1 MAVTAPGGAGTSS
14 FYTEEELACLGLE
27 SFGHDVRISRKASLY
42 HPERISVGSH
52 VRIDDF
58 CVLSACATG
67 YIKVGCFVHIAAQCT
82 IEAPAGV
89 EMHDFAGLAARC
101 TIYGGTD
108 DYSGEHLT
116 NPCVPWEYRSCV
128 WKPVILQ
135 KHALAGTA
143 AVILPGVTMGECSV
157 AGAMA
162 LVIRPIP
169 PGQIHA
175 GIPARY
181 IKDRSTKLLE
191 LERDFRSGLNCSC
204 REA

>member
-1 MAVTAPGGAGTSS
+1 VTAS
-14 FYTEEELACLGLE
+14 FHTDEELRGIGFKSL
-27 SFGHDVRISRKASLY
+27 GHDVKISRRASIY
-42 HPERISVGSH
+42 HPESIEIGSH

-58 CVLSACATG
+58 CVLSACSDG
-67 YIKVGCFVHIAAQCT
+67 FIRIGSFVHIAALCM

-89 EMHDFAGLAARC
+89 VMEDFSGLAGRC

-128 WKPVILQ
+128 WAPVTLSR
-135 KHALAGTA
+135 HALAGA
-143 AVILPGVTMGECSV
+143 GAVILPGVTMGECSV

-162 LVIRPIP
+162 LVTRSIP
-169 PGQIHA
+169 AGQVHA

-181 IKDRSTKLLE
+181 IKDRSMKLLE
-191 LERDFRSGLNCSC
+191 LEAEFRRSLGSGPGGCPLCAGP
-204 REA
+204 ED